1 MTTSLK
7 KQTFITLILLAA
19 LLVISIA
26 CSTENQTKE
35 ESETPAATSKDL
47 QIISLDGSSTV
58 FPVTEAVAEEYYI
71 KTKGEIPVT
80 VGVSGTGGG
89 MKKFCR
95 GETHI
100 SNASRPQKEKERV
113 LCEEGGF
120 TSVELPVAID
130 GITVVVNKENDF
142 VDCMTV
148 EQLNT
153 IWDPSSEGKITM
165 WNQVDPAWPAEKMEL
180 YGPGQD
186 SGTFDYFTETVNGE
200 SQASRGDFTASEDDN
215 VLVTGVSGD
224 KYALAYFGYAYYAE
238 NASKLKAIKIVND
251 QGDCVAP
258 EAAAINSGVYNPL
271 SRPLFIYV
279 RGDVAGVEPVKSFV
293 EFYLS
298 PTGRDLVGEAGYVA
312 YPDEVYELALGR
324 LQNVNTELLWGG
336 ASPKSGGILERLKNN
351 Q

>member
-35 ESETPAATSKDL
+35 ESETPGATSKDL

-130 GITVVVNKENDF
+130 GITVVVNQENDF
-142 VDCMTV
+142 VDCMT
-148 EQLNT
+148 
-153 IWDPSSEGKITM
+153 
-165 WNQVDPAWPAEKMEL
+165 
-180 YGPGQD
+180 
-186 SGTFDYFTETVNGE
+186 
-200 SQASRGDFTASEDDN
+200 GD
-215 VLVTGVSGD
+215 
-224 KYALAYFGYAYYAE
+224 
-238 NASKLKAIKIVND
+238 
-251 QGDCVAP
+251 Q
-258 EAAAINSGVYNPL
+258 
-271 SRPLFIYV
+271 
-279 RGDVAGVEPVKSFV
+279 
-293 EFYLS
+293 
-298 PTGRDLVGEAGYVA
+298 
-312 YPDEVYELALGR
+312 
-324 LQNVNTELLWGG
+324 
-336 ASPKSGGILERLKNN
+336 
-351 Q
+351 